1 VLQKDCQEGWQLLK
15 CCLRI
20 SFSFAYL
27 LNASRFGNVFGT
39 AGTEHFIHKKMKLWQ
54 QQKNQVVRA
63 DPAGKDI
70 KK

>member
-1 VLQKDCQEGWQLLK
+1 
-15 CCLRI
+15 
-20 SFSFAYL
+20 